1 MTLSIKGL
9 IVILLLS
16 IVIGLSEFFRYCYDK
31 NNSVGDGKK
40 VVGETISNFKDGVV
54 IGKEL
59 DSINGNY
66 SVTIK
71 KSRWRHNKGR
81 SWKVDKIYVTEFE
94 YKSVSLGDTI
104 K

>member
-1 MTLSIKGL
+1 MRKFTANNLIKKWILFLSLVTL
-9 IVILLLS
+9 
-16 IVIGLSEFFRYCYDK
+16 IGCSGGERTRYIED
-31 NNSVGDGKK
+31 NSKK
-40 VVGETISNFKDGVV
+40 VVEETISNFKDGVV

-59 DSINGNY
+59 DSINENY

-71 KSRWRHNKGR
+71 KSRWRHGR
-81 SWKVDKIYVTEFE
+81 FWEVYKIYVTEFE

>member
-1 MTLSIKGL
+1 MTLSIKGIFIIL
-9 IVILLLS
+9 VFSIIVG
-16 IVIGLSEFFRYCYDK
+16 IGEYLKVNCNKS
-31 NNSVGDGKK
+31 SDGKR
-40 VVGETISNFKDGVV
+40 VVEETISNFKDGVV

-71 KSRWRHNKGR
+71 KVDGDINKGR
-81 SWKVDKIYVTEFE
+81 SWEVDKIYVTEFE

>member
-1 MTLSIKGL
+1 MKKFTANNLIKKWILFLSLVTI
-9 IVILLLS
+9 
-16 IVIGLSEFFRYCYDK
+16 IGCSGGEGARYVED
-31 NNSVGDGKK
+31 NGKK
-40 VVGETISNFKDGVV
+40 VIEETISNFKDGVV

-71 KSRWRHNKGR
+71 KNRWRHGR
-81 SWKVDKIYVTEFE
+81 SWEVDKIYVTEFE

>member
-1 MTLSIKGL
+1 MKKFTANSLIKKWILFLSLVTI
-9 IVILLLS
+9 
-16 IVIGLSEFFRYCYDK
+16 IGCSGGEGARY
-31 NNSVGDGKK
+31 NSKK
-40 VVGETISNFKDGVV
+40 VIEETISNFKGGVV
-54 IGKEL
+54 IEKEL

-71 KSRWRHNKGR
+71 RSRWRHRER
-81 SWKVDKIYVTEFE
+81 SWEVDKIYVTEFE

>member
-1 MTLSIKGL
+1 MILSIKGIFIIL
-9 IVILLLS
+9 VFSIIVG
-16 IVIGLSEFFRYCYDK
+16 IGEYLKVNCNKS
-31 NNSVGDGKK
+31 SDGKK
-40 VVGETISNFKDGVV
+40 VVEETISNFKDGVV

-81 SWKVDKIYVTEFE
+81 SWEVDKIYVTEFE